1 MASDGQATL
10 SALAGLIAG
19 GGVKVVDL
27 TQPLEP
33 KTPVLAL
40 PPQFGQSPPFEI
52 EVISEYDERGPAWY
66 WNKVRM
72 GEHTGT
78 HFDAPIHWISGKDF
92 PNNATDTIPVEMFIG
107 PACVIDAAA
116 EAAADPDFLVT
127 PAFIEA
133 WEARHGRIPARSMTS
148 RPVSESLGASRIGVS
163 AAPGH
168 STVTLMPSAAPSARS
183 DWLSPTT
190 PNLLAA

>member
-1 MASDGQATL
+1 MSSEAQATL
-10 SALAGLIAG
+10 SALMTLIG
-19 GGVKVVDL
+19 SGGVRVVDL

-33 KTPVLAL
+33 RTPVLSL

-92 PNNATDTIPVEMFIG
+92 PNNATDTIAVEEFIG

-116 EAAADPDFLVT
+116 EAKADPDFLIT

-133 WEARHGRIPARSMTS
+133 WEARYGRIPERAWALFR
-148 RPVSESLGASRIGVS
+148 
-163 AAPGH
+163 
-168 STVTLMPSAAPSARS
+168 
-183 DWLSPTT
+183 
-190 PNLLAA
+190 